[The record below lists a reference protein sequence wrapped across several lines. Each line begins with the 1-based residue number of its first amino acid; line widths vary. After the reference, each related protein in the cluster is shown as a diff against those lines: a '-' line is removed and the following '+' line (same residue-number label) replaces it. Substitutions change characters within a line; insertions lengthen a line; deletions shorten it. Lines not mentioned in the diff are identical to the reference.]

1 MARLSIDQL
10 DPRNNLEL
18 YTREALRNAD
28 VWTDKLIREEY
39 SRLRD
44 IAQKRLKRLA
54 ASEPTSYAYT
64 KNVGVYGPAR
74 GQSTEELRKLLPDL
88 AKFIAAKTGTV
99 SGIRAARR
107 QAIRTLQEHGYT
119 GITPSNYASFGEF
132 MREWRAR
139 KLEKVIGS
147 QTVVELFEFTED
159 NDIPWDTVK
168 QDFERWLVQKD
179 KLEEWVYSREE
190 RGKDTS
196 SADLVKRFDTWE
208 EQRQRKNA
216 KARERRAAKKQKR
229 S

>member
-1 MARLSIDQL
+1 MPRLSIDQL

-18 YTREALRNAD
+18 YTRAALRNAD

-54 ASEPTSYAYT
+54 ASEPTSYAYS

-74 GQSTEELRKLLPDL
+74 GQGTEELRKLLPEL

-107 QAIRTLQEHGYT
+107 QAIQTLHEHGYD
-119 GITPSNYASFGEF
+119 GITPSNYASFGEY

-139 KLEKVIGS
+139 KLDKAIGS
-147 QTVVELFEFTED
+147 STVVELFEFTED
-159 NDIPWDTVK
+159 RDIPWETVK
-168 QDFERWLVQKD
+168 QDFERWLAQKD

-196 SADLVKRFDTWE
+196 SADIVKRFNSWD